1 MEKRCGLAL
10 QSPDNILDAARAS
23 DTGPESTQAEGT
35 GTTTSLPERLREI
48 DGLKS
53 QGIITE
59 DEYQQL
65 RQQALGIQ

>member
-1 MEKRCGLAL
+1 
-10 QSPDNILDAARAS
+10 
-23 DTGPESTQAEGT
+23 
-35 GTTTSLPERLREI
+35 LPERLREI

-59 DEYQQL
+59 DEDQQL